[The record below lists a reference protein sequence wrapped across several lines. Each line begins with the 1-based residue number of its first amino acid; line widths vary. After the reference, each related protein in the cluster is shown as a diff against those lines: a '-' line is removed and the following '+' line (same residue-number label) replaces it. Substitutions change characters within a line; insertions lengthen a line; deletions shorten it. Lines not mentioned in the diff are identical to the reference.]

1 MLNRTIAFVL
11 GLCFALGLTSLH
23 AQPHERTVRDTVSLK
38 SGSVSVENEEGSMT
52 VSTWSRDAVAYE
64 VRIESKQDKAF
75 VENTVIDVEART
87 HHLELESN
95 FDDLEAR
102 WSFGPEIYGYGV
114 SHPAVH
120 YTLTVPEAA
129 EVSLMG
135 EDAEIDVTGLRA
147 PLQVE
152 MDEGAARVANQ
163 RGATRIDADDGSV
176 TVTDVRGDLEIDIHE
191 GTAMVNELRGRFL
204 LGMEEGQADVTVDS
218 LEGAQID
225 TEEARVTLSV
235 PAGDGF
241 DLSTDFGDDARLE
254 GNFEIASLQDEEEN
268 YHGALRGGGPLLR
281 LTSREGNI
289 ILRSR

>member
-1 MLNRTIAFVL
+1 MLNRTIGVVL
-11 GLCFALGLTSLH
+11 GLCFAVGLTSLY
-23 AQPHERTVRDTVSLK
+23 AQPHQRTVRDTVSL
-38 SGSVSVENEEGSMT
+38 SPGSVSVENEEGSIT

-64 VRIESKQDKAF
+64 ARIESEQDKAF
-75 VENTVIDVEART
+75 VENTVIDVET
-87 HHLELESN
+87 LTQHLELESN
-95 FDDLEAR
+95 FDDLEAQ

-120 YTLTVPEAA
+120 YTLTVPESA
-129 EVSLMG
+129 EVSVAG

-152 MDEGAARVANQ
+152 TDEGPVRVANQ

-176 TVTDVRGDLEIDIHE
+176 TVADVRGDLAIDMDE
-191 GTAMVNELRGRFL
+191 GTATVNELRGRFL

-225 TEEARVTLSV
+225 TDEARVTLSV

-241 DLSTDFGDDARLE
+241 DLSTDLGDDAELT
-254 GNFEIASLQDEEEN
+254 GNFEFASLQDEEEN

-281 LTSREGNI
+281 LASREGNI
-289 ILRSR
+289 TLRSQ